1 MNLIQRTHQDQSA
14 NLFPDLSER
23 LHGYNILF
31 SEPTQISRMSKF
43 VRISGVI
50 HNWMNSDAAE
60 IMVETQTDTDKLG
73 GVLSLVSD

>member
-1 MNLIQRTHQDQSA
+1 
-14 NLFPDLSER
+14 
-23 LHGYNILF
+23 
-31 SEPTQISRMSKF
+31 MSKF